1 MHELD
6 GGRGESSD
14 DPFGA
19 LAALTSFLI
28 FWLVCG
34 SHGQLSISVKIY
46 VRVQRHHLE
55 FLTR

>member
-28 FWLVCG
+28 FWFVCG
-34 SHGQLSISVKIY
+34 SHGQLSISVRIY
-46 VRVQRHHLE
+46 IRVQRHHLE
-55 FLTR
+55 F